1 MPAMGSPA
9 SRALELQAERGR
21 RKRARRKSPENAA
34 PRLIAG
40 SAGSAGSV
48 DAADSVDVPH
58 SDGGADKLD
67 AVGAA
72 SAVVPVVVD
81 APDAG
86 SPVSESS
93 TSDASGVPD
102 AAVATENATENAT
115 EADTALDRGT
125 RSDTATSGDTGA
137 ASVVPATIEP
147 AAVPDGATG
156 PDAATG
162 LDADA
167 ATGLGADTATQVEA
181 VLVAVVE
188 RPVPPAPAD
197 DGAELAVRARRRAR
211 RRFWGVAVL
220 LVAVVGGVATYNLRA
235 ATTLQAAVVAVPS
248 TTVLT
253 PGTPPVLPW
262 PTVGESAVVVPAVG
276 FSSQSGAEQS
286 VPIASLTKLMA
297 AWVILH
303 DHPLAAGQDGPSV
316 TMTSVD
322 VEDVAH
328 DDETDQANVPVADG
342 EILNERQL
350 LEGLIVHSANN
361 LADTLARW
369 DAGTVP
375 AFVAKMNAAAAS
387 LGMTNTHY
395 VDADGFESQS
405 VSTAAD
411 VLKVAAQLMANPTF
425 AEIAQLQS
433 VTLPVAGTEDT
444 YTPLLGTHDVV
455 GVKSGFTSE
464 AGGCDV
470 LALSQ
475 MVDGRKV
482 LVLAAVT
489 GQLGAS
495 PLAQAGMA
503 ALAVADAATTGVHS
517 VQALTRGQLLAN
529 VLLRGTSVPA
539 VAARDASV
547 LAWAGTPVRVH
558 LDLTHRPEGGAG
570 RGTRIGVGVVESG
583 AQRSVAPARL
593 TGRLPT
599 ASLAERLF

>member
-1 MPAMGSPA
+1 M
-9 SRALELQAERGR
+9 
-21 RKRARRKSPENAA
+21 
-34 PRLIAG
+34 
-40 SAGSAGSV
+40 
-48 DAADSVDVPH
+48 PH

-72 SAVVPVVVD
+72 SAVVPVVVDD

-102 AAVATENATENAT
+102 AAVATENATEN
-115 EADTALDRGT
+115 T
-125 RSDTATSGDTGA
+125 RSRHSPGSGDTERHRHIGRHRRSLGCSRDDRTGCSSRRRDRTRRSDRA
-137 ASVVPATIEP
+137 RCGRRDRARSRHHRATP
-147 AAVPDGATG
+147 H
-156 PDAATG
+156 
-162 LDADA
+162 
-167 ATGLGADTATQVEA
+167 QVEA

-197 DGAELAVRARRRAR
+197 DGAELAVRARRCAR
-211 RRFWGVAVL
+211 RRFWAVAVL

-405 VSTAAD
+405 VSTVAD

-539 VAARDASV
+539 VAAHDASV
-547 LAWAGTPVRVH
+547 LAWAGTPVRVR
-558 LDLTHRPEGGAG
+558 LDLTRRPEGGAG